1 MVLSWK
7 YGLLLISLVIV
18 VDSLCFGG
26 GGGGGCGCGKRRK
39 REVVYPLDASVD
51 PTCSYPQLR
60 PVMERN
66 MAFSASESRIALS
79 RTLESDGD
87 KFLVVCNEEG
97 ETTNRS
103 MPLISTHYGMEYC
116 TARRNGH
123 KCIAFSL
130 MNLWS

>member
-7 YGLLLISLVIV
+7 CVLLVVSMAFLI
-18 VDSLCFGG
+18 DSLCFGG
-26 GGGGGCGCGKRRK
+26 GGGGGCGCGRRRK
-39 REVVYPLDASVD
+39 REVDSQSDAPVD
-51 PTCSYPQLR
+51 PTCSSSQLR

-66 MAFSASESRIALS
+66 MAFSADESRIALS

-97 ETTNRS
+97 DTTNRS
-103 MPLISTHYGMEYC
+103 FPLISTHYDIPYC
-116 TARRNGH
+116 SARRNGH
-123 KCIAFSL
+123 RCLAFVL